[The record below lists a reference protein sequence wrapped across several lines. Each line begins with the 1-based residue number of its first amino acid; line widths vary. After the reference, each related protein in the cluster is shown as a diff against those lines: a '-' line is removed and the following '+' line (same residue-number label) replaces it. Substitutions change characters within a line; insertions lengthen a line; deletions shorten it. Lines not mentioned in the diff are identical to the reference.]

1 MATVYIKQAWLVLI
15 LAIVFAAALACI
27 QAGLSP
33 RIEAN
38 KRNETYDQIPVLVP
52 GADQAATEEWATDD
66 GKIAYKAV
74 SADGEAVGWVIK
86 GAGQGFADKIELL
99 IGLDAEATRITG
111 LFVLEQKETPALGSK
126 IADKSDPWFRDQFE
140 GKSAAE
146 DIAVTKASPV
156 EGTNQVAAISG
167 ATISSEAVSDI
178 VNDAVKEF
186 RDRIN
191 DLTPM
196 SQE

>member
-33 RIEAN
+33 RIEEN
-38 KRNETYDQIPVLVP
+38 KRNETYDQVPALVP
-52 GADQAATEEWATDD
+52 GADQAATEEWTTDD
-66 GKIAYKAV
+66 GKIAYRAIA
-74 SADGEAVGWVIK
+74 ADGEQVGWVIK

-99 IGLDAEATRITG
+99 VGLNSEGSRITG

-126 IADKSDPWFRDQFE
+126 IADKSDPWFRDQFN

-146 DIAVTKASPV
+146 PTAVTKASPA
-156 EGTNQVAAISG
+156 EGSNQVAAISG
-167 ATISSEAVSDI
+167 ATISSVAVSDI
-178 VNDAVKEF
+178 VNAAVAEF
-186 RDRIN
+186 RTRKD
-191 DLTPM
+191 DLTEK